1 MNNRIEEIIREMTL
15 DEKISMLAGANLWVT
30 VPIHRLNIPA
40 FKVTDGPNG
49 SRGSQGNMGPSSV
62 CTPVGIALG
71 ATWNINLLKQ
81 VGQVLADEVK
91 QKGAHVLLGPTVN
104 IHRSPIAGRN
114 FECFSE
120 DPYLSGELAIAY
132 IKGIQSGGVG
142 ACIKHFVCN
151 DQEFE
156 RMSISS
162 EVDERPLREI
172 YLEPFRKAISAAKPW
187 AVMSAYNRVRGVYAS
202 ENDYILKTILKD
214 EWGFDG
220 IIMSDWFGT
229 YTDKVPAGGLDLEM
243 PGPARSMS
251 ARNVANALESD
262 MLTEEAL
269 DNKVSRLLG
278 MMVKAGLLEHPELQP
293 ERGEDRAEHRAIIR
307 EAAQEAIVLLKNEN
321 NILPLAGVK
330 SIAVIGEN
338 ARWAQIL
345 GGGSSAVTPHYVIS
359 PLDGIR
365 SRAGEQVQ
373 VKYAPGCFIHR
384 TLPAPD
390 ADTLSTK
397 NGDCGLF
404 VEVFDNLDFSGI
416 PAFTQTNKQVQFG
429 WFSDSVP
436 NVNQGRFSVRL
447 SGFFTP
453 KESGLH
459 SFGLSTIGR
468 GRLYIE
474 DKEAIDNW
482 TVSTPYLQKMF
493 EMHMVA
499 GQRYAIKVEY
509 NWEGNPLWR
518 SLSLGHLP
526 PHAPDLMAEA
536 LEAAATSDVIV
547 LVAGL
552 TPEWESEGFDRVDMK
567 LPGLQNELIERVAE
581 VNPNVV
587 VVLNN
592 GSPVEMPW
600 LDKVRG
606 VLQLW
611 YDSQEQGNA
620 LADVLFGDVSPSGK
634 LPITFPKRLQDN
646 PTFINYPGENGKVVY
661 GEGLFV
667 GYRYYDKK
675 EMAPLF
681 PFGFGLS
688 YTTFE
693 YSNLRLNREKFN
705 IADGLTATMDVKNTG
720 KRTGQEVVQIYVR
733 DVRSSLVRPQK
744 ELKKFFKIVIKPGE
758 TITVTTY
765 LDKEAFWFYDPAQS
779 AWITQPGE
787 FEILVGSSSQDI
799 RLSGKAELAFDEI
812 QHDTRLHT
820 ALKLRII
827 LDDQQGF
834 AIFSKHFGEWVKAP
848 DLQKVLEMTL
858 DEIAAF
864 APDIV
869 TPEKLYA
876 LAEDLSKI

>member
-1 MNNRIEEIIREMTL
+1 M
-15 DEKISMLAGANLWVT
+15 
-30 VPIHRLNIPA
+30 
-40 FKVTDGPNG
+40 
-49 SRGSQGNMGPSSV
+49 
-62 CTPVGIALG
+62 
-71 ATWNINLLKQ
+71 
-81 VGQVLADEVK
+81 
-91 QKGAHVLLGPTVN
+91 
-104 IHRSPIAGRN
+104 
-114 FECFSE
+114 
-120 DPYLSGELAIAY
+120 
-132 IKGIQSGGVG
+132 
-142 ACIKHFVCN
+142 
-151 DQEFE
+151 
-156 RMSISS
+156 
-162 EVDERPLREI
+162 
-172 YLEPFRKAISAAKPW
+172 
-187 AVMSAYNRVRGVYAS
+187 
-202 ENDYILKTILKD
+202 
-214 EWGFDG
+214 
-220 IIMSDWFGT
+220 
-229 YTDKVPAGGLDLEM
+229 
-243 PGPARSMS
+243 
-251 ARNVANALESD
+251 
-262 MLTEEAL
+262 
-269 DNKVSRLLG
+269 
-278 MMVKAGLLEHPELQP
+278 
-293 ERGEDRAEHRAIIR
+293 
-307 EAAQEAIVLLKNEN
+307 
-321 NILPLAGVK
+321 
-330 SIAVIGEN
+330 
-338 ARWAQIL
+338 
-345 GGGSSAVTPHYVIS
+345 
-359 PLDGIR
+359 
-365 SRAGEQVQ
+365 
-373 VKYAPGCFIHR
+373 
-384 TLPAPD
+384 
-390 ADTLSTK
+390 
-397 NGDCGLF
+397 
-404 VEVFDNLDFSGI
+404 
-416 PAFTQTNKQVQFG
+416 
-429 WFSDSVP
+429 
-436 NVNQGRFSVRL
+436 RL

-474 DKEAIDNW
+474 DKEVIDNW

-493 EMHMVA
+493 EMQMVA

-526 PHAPDLMAEA
+526 PHAPDLMTEA
-536 LEAAATSDVIV
+536 LEAAATSDVVV

-567 LPGLQNELIERVAE
+567 LPGLQNELIERVAA

-646 PTFINYPGENGKVVY
+646 PTYINYPGENGKVIY

-693 YSNLRLNREKFN
+693 YSNLRLSPEKFN
-705 IADGLTATMDVKNTG
+705 IADGLTVTMDVKNTG
-720 KRTGQEVVQIYVR
+720 KRTGQEVAQIYVR

-744 ELKKFFKIVIKPGE
+744 ELKKFFKIVVKPGE
-758 TITVTTY
+758 TITVTTH

-787 FEILVGSSSQDI
+787 FEILVGASSQDI
-799 RLSGKAELAFDEI
+799 RLIGKVELAFDEI
-812 QHDTRLHT
+812 QHNTRLHT

-834 AIFSKHFGEWVKAP
+834 AIFSKHFGEWIKAP

-876 LAEDLSKI
+876 LAGDLSKF